1 MVVAGM
7 RRVPL
12 IEKLVRAK
20 CALFDFDGVVAD
32 TEPLYVELDR
42 RALAV
47 FGYEATDEELEG
59 FVGKASEVEGP
70 ALLVQHGIQAT
81 EEDYLA
87 VWDSDRDIYGNP
99 GLAPNPGL
107 PELWACLRKRGCR
120 IAVVSTTRCASLVR
134 ALNNFGML
142 TYVDAIV
149 GREMVSRMK
158 PDPEPYL
165 RALEILGADAADAVA
180 FDDSSSGVASARAAG
195 VYTVCY
201 RGDSAADA
209 RLTDFRDLL

>member
-1 MVVAGM
+1 M
-7 RRVPL
+7 
-12 IEKLVRAK
+12 
-20 CALFDFDGVVAD
+20 
-32 TEPLYVELDR
+32 
-42 RALAV
+42 
-47 FGYEATDEELEG
+47 
-59 FVGKASEVEGP
+59 
-70 ALLVQHGIQAT
+70 
-81 EEDYLA
+81 
-87 VWDSDRDIYGNP
+87 
-99 GLAPNPGL
+99 
-107 PELWACLRKRGCR
+107 
-120 IAVVSTTRCASLVR
+120 R
-134 ALNNFGML
+134 ALNNFGLL

-165 RALEILGADAADAVA
+165 RALEILGVDATDAVA

>member
-1 MVVAGM
+1 MAVAGM

-12 IEKLVRAK
+12 IEKLIHAK

-42 RALAV
+42 RALAAL
-47 FGYEATDEELEG
+47 GYEATDEELEG

-70 ALLVQHGIQAT
+70 ALLARHGIQAT

-107 PELWACLRKRGCR
+107 PELWARLRDRGCR

-134 ALNNFGML
+134 ALNNFGLL

-165 RALEILGADAADAVA
+165 RALEILGVDAADAVA

-209 RLTDFRDLL
+209 RLMDFRDLL

>member
-1 MVVAGM
+1 MIQRLAG
-7 RRVPL
+7 
-12 IEKLVRAK
+12 AK

-42 RALAV
+42 RALAAL
-47 FGYEATDEELEG
+47 GYEATDEELEG

-70 ALLVQHGIQAT
+70 ALLARHGIQAT
-81 EEDYLA
+81 EADYLA

-99 GLAPNPGL
+99 ALEPSPGL
-107 PELWACLRKRGCR
+107 PELWARLRERGCR

-134 ALNNFGML
+134 ALNNFGLL

-165 RALEILGADAADAVA
+165 RALEILGVDAADAVA

-201 RGDSAADA
+201 RGTSDADA
-209 RLTDFRDLL
+209 RLMDFRDLL